1 MKRMTATSLVAALL
15 VGCGQTEIVSPS
27 QTEPA
32 DSTYGG
38 IYETPVTLTD
48 GKYTGEPFVAGGASR
63 PTVAL
68 LQQPRWQIDL
78 DGDSQSETIVLLVE
92 SSGGSGSFVYLAV
105 VGLSDAAESTE
116 SLVIPAYLL
125 GDRIDVALLALGK
138 DGRLKVVVQPR
149 ASAEAA
155 SVGQVREFE
164 VADDGLVPLTQVSG
178 LLTYG
183 HEVRQLRH
191 CSDDGLLWVSERAPG
206 VVSEHFDSPRP
217 DPYRSRFVSLLGQI
231 TAAPD
236 AEFAAAFEQQVVVS
250 ALAHLENEGPGCAR
264 QFGNAAFRAFGEE
277 PFWNLAVFADR
288 LEYSEIGADP
298 LIYPLDSDEAGFLWS
313 ESGGVL
319 SALVKTEDA
328 EQRQTVLLE
337 LRSQPCLD
345 TMAGNLYAWQAQ
357 LTVGAKSVAGC
368 ALSATAV
375 NQ

>member
-1 MKRMTATSLVAALL
+1 MKRMAATSLVAALL

-27 QTEPA
+27 PTEPEE
-32 DSTYGG
+32 STYGG
-38 IYETPVTLTD
+38 IYETPVTLSD

-63 PTVAL
+63 PMVTL

-78 DGDSQSETIVLLVE
+78 DGDSQSETVVLLVE

-105 VGLSDAAESTE
+105 IGLSDAADSAE

-125 GDRIDVALLALGK
+125 GDRSEVALVMLGV
-138 DGRLKVVVQPR
+138 DGRLKVVVEPR
-149 ASAEAA
+149 APQPTEGAA
-155 SVGQVREFE
+155 LIREFE
-164 VADDGLVPLTQVSG
+164 VTDDGLIALTQISG

-183 HEVRQLRH
+183 HEVRQLSR
-191 CSDDGLLWVSERAPG
+191 CSDNELLWVSERSPG
-206 VVSEHFDSPRP
+206 VVSRRSDPPDH
-217 DPYRSRFVSLLGQI
+217 DPYRSRFVSLLGRI

-236 AEFAAAFEQQVVVS
+236 AEHATAFDQQIVVS
-250 ALAHLENEGPGCAR
+250 SVARLENEGPGCAR

-277 PFWNLAVFADR
+277 PFWSLAVFADR

-298 LIYPLDSDEAGFLWS
+298 LIYPLDSDETGFLWS

-319 SALVKTEDA
+319 TALVETEDA
-328 EQRQTVLLE
+328 ERQTVLLE
-337 LRSQPCLD
+337 LRSQPCQD

-357 LTVGAKSVAGC
+357 LTVGVRSVVGC
-368 ALSATAV
+368 ALSAAAV